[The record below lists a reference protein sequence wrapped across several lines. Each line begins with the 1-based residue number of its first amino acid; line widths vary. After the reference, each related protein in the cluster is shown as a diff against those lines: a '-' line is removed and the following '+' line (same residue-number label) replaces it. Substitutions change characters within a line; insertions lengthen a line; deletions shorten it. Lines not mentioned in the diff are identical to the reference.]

1 MFLPDKKPPN
11 NEFSQRYKILVT
23 IISANMIR
31 FYQPLD
37 LPVNGYAKKF
47 MSRKFNS
54 WCTDQ
59 INLPLEKGDPIDKVD
74 VKLRLSLMKPLH
86 AEWIT
91 NFYNHMTTPESEKS
105 HRKWLVIFGC
115 SRCNSFRVK

>member
-11 NEFSQRYKILVT
+11 NEFSQRCKILVT
-23 IISANMIR
+23 IISANMTR

-59 INLPLEKGDPIDKVD
+59 INLPLDKGDPIDKVD